1 MTEPDLSTPD
11 KDFDPATD
19 PEFDGGAPESAAEPE
34 PTPEP
39 EDEPDPKYDPETQ
52 VITEDGKVQD
62 MPSGAWTAA
71 LTPAGNLRRK
81 KGLLVLAP
89 EG

>member
-1 MTEPDLSTPD
+1 MTEPDLYAPD
-11 KDFDPATD
+11 EDAVSLGEPV
-19 PEFDGGAPESAAEPE
+19 AADEPE
-34 PTPEP
+34 AVVEPEPEP
-39 EDEPDPKYDPETQ
+39 EDEADPKYDPNTQ

-62 MPSGAWTAA
+62 MPTGSWSAA

-89 EG
+89 